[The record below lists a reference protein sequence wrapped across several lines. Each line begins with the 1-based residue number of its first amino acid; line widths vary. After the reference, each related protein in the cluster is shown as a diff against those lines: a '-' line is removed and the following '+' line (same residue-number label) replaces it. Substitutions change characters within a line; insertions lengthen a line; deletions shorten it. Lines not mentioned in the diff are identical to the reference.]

1 MAISYSCTIYNYY
14 VHIYTHKYGLMH
26 INSRNDAT
34 YHTVYKVS
42 KLVDIF
48 NVRHHTHASLS

>member
-1 MAISYSCTIYNYY
+1 M
-14 VHIYTHKYGLMH
+14 HKYGLMH